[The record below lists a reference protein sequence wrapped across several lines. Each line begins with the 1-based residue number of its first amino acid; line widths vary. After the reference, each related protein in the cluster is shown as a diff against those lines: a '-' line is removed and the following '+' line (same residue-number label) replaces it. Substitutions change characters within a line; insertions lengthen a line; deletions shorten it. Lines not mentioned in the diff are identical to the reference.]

1 MFVAGIY
8 GLTMGKSIGSGTIID
23 PDGTILTCAHV
34 VVDFQ
39 GMRASSKG
47 KVSESSVQWNTCGSN
62 FAFNWSDVA
71 FSDLD
76 YIAVYVH

>member
-1 MFVAGIY
+1 MYWAFKDIFIAAGIY

-23 PDGTILTCAHV
+23 SDGTILTCAHV

-47 KVSESSVQWNTCGSN
+47 KVSYLLLPS
-62 FAFNWSDVA
+62 F
-71 FSDLD
+71 
-76 YIAVYVH
+76 